1 MFDNIII
8 VFYINFMGGCK
19 FIECNFIIKDIW
31 DWVRERNIW
40 LFVVYILGFSNVD
53 VDQLF
58 WNLNLNFEWMFLKFI
73 FQRIVFFFGKL
84 DIDFFVSRFNV

>member
-53 VDQLF
+53 VD
-58 WNLNLNFEWMFLKFI
+58 
-73 FQRIVFFFGKL
+73 
-84 DIDFFVSRFNV
+84 